1 VGKGKWGRGND
12 EMKTGDGRPKRGKR
26 KKILI
31 ICQRLNLLIFNTG
44 LLKRVVS

>member
-12 EMKTGDGRPKRGKR
+12 EMKTGDGRPKKR